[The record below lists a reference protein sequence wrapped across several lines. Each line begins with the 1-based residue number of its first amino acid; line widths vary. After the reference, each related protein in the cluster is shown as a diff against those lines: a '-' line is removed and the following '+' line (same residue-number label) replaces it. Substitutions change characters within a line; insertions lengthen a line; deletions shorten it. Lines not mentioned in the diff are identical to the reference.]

1 MSKFTTLLILV
12 LLICS
17 TLTYASRP
25 LPDSDT
31 TSPVNTEHE
40 ENTIEAENIEA
51 VDESCEGVGEEECLT
66 RRTLAAHID
75 YIYTQNKK
83 P

>member
-1 MSKFTTLLILV
+1 MSKFTPLLIIA
-12 LLICS
+12 LLLFS
-17 TLTYASRP
+17 TLTHASRP

-31 TSPVNTEHE
+31 PSLVNTEHE
-40 ENTIEAENIEA
+40 KSIEAENIEVA
-51 VDESCEGVGEEECLT
+51 DESCEGIGEEECLT
-66 RRTLAAHID
+66 RRTLEAHID